1 VCPENRLKKTERDTP
16 VAIKVQISCFIKIA
30 RILPM
35 IASSLR
41 VWAGVVKLHSAIYGF
56 FDIAIVKGR
65 LGFSQLAIR
74 LD

>member
-1 VCPENRLKKTERDTP
+1 
-16 VAIKVQISCFIKIA
+16 
-30 RILPM
+30 M